1 MPSNDENLPMAL
13 AQQQPAQ
20 TRLMRNRL
28 SRQNTSQL
36 TNRPIIVYGLRVPD
50 NDPKMASVMRNI
62 ANLAILIAI
71 LQLITF
77 VVILIVEDF
86 AGTVSLYT
94 ALFTLIVF
102 GFCVPLFGYHG
113 AKKQDVNSLS
123 LFCFGEGLV
132 AAVGGCEFL
141 FTILSVTAYL
151 NYCSSE
157 TCVEEFKNAS
167 KASCG
172 YGERIVQRSTCEEA
186 LQHWGFWTLL
196 TVSGLLVC
204 TGVVATR
211 NSMELR
217 NQVLDKSNEVVNGIR
232 QNRVHVV
239 PQSGV
244 VATTT
249 LIREG
254 MQHYQ
259 QEEQATVV
267 QGSNNVNN
275 IPRAQPVVS

>member
-167 KASCG
+167 KASCE